1 MTRWQKSP
9 LATYKLCHSTQRFTR
24 RPLSNSDG
32 QYKQT
37 CDNRHDELS
46 WRNDLD
52 VWEVRFFFNYIATS
66 VTNTGIT

>member
-1 MTRWQKSP
+1 MMMTRWQKSP
-9 LATYKLCHSTQRFTR
+9 LAAYKLCHSTQRFTR

-32 QYKQT
+32 QYKPT

-52 VWEVRFFFNYIATS
+52 VWEVRFFLTILQQ
-66 VTNTGIT
+66 V